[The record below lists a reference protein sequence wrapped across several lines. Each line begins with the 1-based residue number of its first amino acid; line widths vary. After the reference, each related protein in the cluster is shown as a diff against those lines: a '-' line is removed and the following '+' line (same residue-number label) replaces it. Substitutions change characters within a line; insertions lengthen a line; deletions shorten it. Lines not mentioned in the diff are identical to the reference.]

1 MSSSATTNNNGSC
14 IDLKRALNAC
24 KSTTLSYTRIADLRE
39 EHRYPIMAFEQV
51 TSPYGETMVVILED
65 DPYYL
70 NVYLPRRYNQVLSVP
85 IMNRYNAGLEERVHL
100 VKHRAPPGNSGTS
113 PLEFV

>member
-1 MSSSATTNNNGSC
+1 MSNSNHNGSSSVF
-14 IDLKRALNAC
+14 DLKRALNVC

-85 IMNRYNAGLEERVHL
+85 IMNRYNAGLEDRIHL
-100 VKHRAPPGNSGTS
+100 VKHHAPPGGNGAT